1 MMGYPQFNVGHREN
15 LGTWV
20 PPPGAGMVLI
30 SLDWWEILQETL
42 PILSGKK
49 NMEDGAPQIWSLV
62 YKPWNN
68 PHEY

>member
-20 PPPGAGMVLI
+20 TGSRDGAHIIGLVGNFTGNTPHI
-30 SLDWWEILQETL
+30 EW
-42 PILSGKK
+42 KK

-62 YKPWNN
+62 QKN
-68 PHEY
+68 HGK